1 MRVAVLIVR
10 AAADDGVLRL
20 RLVQQAVA
28 RGGMA
33 AVVAG
38 LDDVAADVFARVEH
52 VRLALVLGV
61 AGEEEGVAAVV
72 HAQDEALVV
81 DVAVVLLRAEDG
93 HGRAAEGERIAHV
106 RHSDGEV
113 CRLGCAHDAL
123 LQSGLINAVC
133 GEIKN
138 LFSVYEAIEYTES
151 TKRAL
156 AQIIKALPK
165 YQEQL
170 DAVVKKYGKP
180 STK

>member
-1 MRVAVLIVR
+1 MKEIKAMDKVYLEEYDVHVNPYLTYAQIQAIVN
-10 AAADDGVLRL
+10 GVK
-20 RLVQQAVA
+20 
-28 RGGMA
+28 
-33 AVVAG
+33 G
-38 LDDVAADVFARVEH
+38 LDGWAEREQNIDMCVLAFATDIPTEK
-52 VRLALVLGV
+52 LEELG
-61 AGEEEGVAAVV
+61 
-72 HAQDEALVV
+72 
-81 DVAVVLLRAEDG
+81 
-93 HGRAAEGERIAHV
+93 
-106 RHSDGEV
+106 
-113 CRLGCAHDAL
+113 HDAL

>member
-1 MRVAVLIVR
+1 MKEIKAMDKVYLEEYDVHVNPYLTYAQIQAIVN
-10 AAADDGVLRL
+10 GVK
-20 RLVQQAVA
+20 
-28 RGGMA
+28 
-33 AVVAG
+33 G
-38 LDDVAADVFARVEH
+38 LDGWAEREQNIDMCVLAFATDIPTEK
-52 VRLALVLGV
+52 LEELG
-61 AGEEEGVAAVV
+61 
-72 HAQDEALVV
+72 
-81 DVAVVLLRAEDG
+81 
-93 HGRAAEGERIAHV
+93 
-106 RHSDGEV
+106 
-113 CRLGCAHDAL
+113 HDAL

-165 YQEQL
+165 YQEQF

>member
-1 MRVAVLIVR
+1 MKEIKAMDKVHLEEYDIHVNPYLTYAQIQAIVN
-10 AAADDGVLRL
+10 GVK
-20 RLVQQAVA
+20 
-28 RGGMA
+28 
-33 AVVAG
+33 G
-38 LDDVAADVFARVEH
+38 LDSWAEREQNIDMCVLAFATDIPTEK
-52 VRLALVLGV
+52 LEELG
-61 AGEEEGVAAVV
+61 
-72 HAQDEALVV
+72 
-81 DVAVVLLRAEDG
+81 
-93 HGRAAEGERIAHV
+93 
-106 RHSDGEV
+106 
-113 CRLGCAHDAL
+113 HDAL

-165 YQEQL
+165 YQEQF

>member
-1 MRVAVLIVR
+1 MKEIKAMDKVYLEEYDVYVNPYLTYAQIQAIVNGVKSLDSWAEREQNIDMCVLAFATDIPTEKLEEL
-10 AAADDGVLRL
+10 GH
-20 RLVQQAVA
+20 
-28 RGGMA
+28 
-33 AVVAG
+33 
-38 LDDVAADVFARVEH
+38 DV
-52 VRLALVLGV
+52 
-61 AGEEEGVAAVV
+61 
-72 HAQDEALVV
+72 
-81 DVAVVLLRAEDG
+81 
-93 HGRAAEGERIAHV
+93 
-106 RHSDGEV
+106 
-113 CRLGCAHDAL
+113 L

>member
-1 MRVAVLIVR
+1 MKEIKAMDKVYLEEFDVYVNPYLTYAQIQAIVNGVKSLDSWAEREQNIDMCVL
-10 AAADDGVLRL
+10 A
-20 RLVQQAVA
+20 
-28 RGGMA
+28 
-33 AVVAG
+33 
-38 LDDVAADVFARVEH
+38 FATDIPTEK
-52 VRLALVLGV
+52 LEELG
-61 AGEEEGVAAVV
+61 
-72 HAQDEALVV
+72 
-81 DVAVVLLRAEDG
+81 
-93 HGRAAEGERIAHV
+93 
-106 RHSDGEV
+106 
-113 CRLGCAHDAL
+113 HDAL

-156 AQIIKALPK
+156 AQIIKAMPK

>member
-1 MRVAVLIVR
+1 MKEIKAMDKVYLEEFDVYVNPYLTYAQIQAIVNGVKSLDGWAEREQNIDMCVL
-10 AAADDGVLRL
+10 A
-20 RLVQQAVA
+20 
-28 RGGMA
+28 
-33 AVVAG
+33 
-38 LDDVAADVFARVEH
+38 FATDIPTDK
-52 VRLALVLGV
+52 L
-61 AGEEEGVAAVV
+61 EEVG
-72 HAQDEALVV
+72 
-81 DVAVVLLRAEDG
+81 
-93 HGRAAEGERIAHV
+93 
-106 RHSDGEV
+106 
-113 CRLGCAHDAL
+113 HDAL

>member
-1 MRVAVLIVR
+1 MKEIKAMDKVYLEEYDVHVHHYLTYAKIPAIVT
-10 AAADDGVLRL
+10 GVK
-20 RLVQQAVA
+20 
-28 RGGMA
+28 
-33 AVVAG
+33 G
-38 LDDVAADVFARVEH
+38 LDSWEEREQNIDMCVLAFATDIPTEK
-52 VRLALVLGV
+52 LEELG
-61 AGEEEGVAAVV
+61 
-72 HAQDEALVV
+72 
-81 DVAVVLLRAEDG
+81 
-93 HGRAAEGERIAHV
+93 
-106 RHSDGEV
+106 
-113 CRLGCAHDAL
+113 HDAL

>member
-1 MRVAVLIVR
+1 MKEIKAMDKVYLEEFDVYVNPYLTYAQIQAIVNGVKSLDSWAEREQNIDMCVL
-10 AAADDGVLRL
+10 A
-20 RLVQQAVA
+20 
-28 RGGMA
+28 
-33 AVVAG
+33 
-38 LDDVAADVFARVEH
+38 FATDIPTEK
-52 VRLALVLGV
+52 L
-61 AGEEEGVAAVV
+61 EEVG
-72 HAQDEALVV
+72 
-81 DVAVVLLRAEDG
+81 
-93 HGRAAEGERIAHV
+93 
-106 RHSDGEV
+106 
-113 CRLGCAHDAL
+113 HDAL

-151 TKRAL
+151 TNRAL

>member
-1 MRVAVLIVR
+1 MVIKEIKAMDKVYLEEYDVHVNPYLTYAQIQAIVN
-10 AAADDGVLRL
+10 GVK
-20 RLVQQAVA
+20 
-28 RGGMA
+28 
-33 AVVAG
+33 G
-38 LDDVAADVFARVEH
+38 LDGWAEREQNIDMCVLAFATDIPTEK
-52 VRLALVLGV
+52 LEELG
-61 AGEEEGVAAVV
+61 
-72 HAQDEALVV
+72 
-81 DVAVVLLRAEDG
+81 
-93 HGRAAEGERIAHV
+93 
-106 RHSDGEV
+106 
-113 CRLGCAHDAL
+113 HDAL

-180 STK
+180 TTK

>member
-1 MRVAVLIVR
+1 MKEIKAMDKVYLEEYDVHVNPYLTSAQIQAIVNGVKGFDSWAEREQNIDMCVLAFATDIPTEK
-10 AAADDGVLRL
+10 LEEL
-20 RLVQQAVA
+20 
-28 RGGMA
+28 
-33 AVVAG
+33 G
-38 LDDVAADVFARVEH
+38 L
-52 VRLALVLGV
+52 
-61 AGEEEGVAAVV
+61 
-72 HAQDEALVV
+72 
-81 DVAVVLLRAEDG
+81 
-93 HGRAAEGERIAHV
+93 
-106 RHSDGEV
+106 
-113 CRLGCAHDAL
+113 DAL

-165 YQEQL
+165 YQEQI

>member
-1 MRVAVLIVR
+1 MKEIKAMDKVYLEEFDVYVNPYLTYAQIQAIVNGVKSLDSWAEREQNIDMCVL
-10 AAADDGVLRL
+10 A
-20 RLVQQAVA
+20 
-28 RGGMA
+28 
-33 AVVAG
+33 
-38 LDDVAADVFARVEH
+38 FATDIPTEK
-52 VRLALVLGV
+52 LEELG
-61 AGEEEGVAAVV
+61 
-72 HAQDEALVV
+72 
-81 DVAVVLLRAEDG
+81 
-93 HGRAAEGERIAHV
+93 
-106 RHSDGEV
+106 
-113 CRLGCAHDAL
+113 HDAL

>member
-1 MRVAVLIVR
+1 MKEIKAMDKVYLEEFDVYVNPYLTYAQIQAIVN
-10 AAADDGVLRL
+10 GVK
-20 RLVQQAVA
+20 
-28 RGGMA
+28 
-33 AVVAG
+33 G
-38 LDDVAADVFARVEH
+38 LDSWAEREQNIDMCVLAFATDIPTEKLEELGHDV
-52 VRLALVLGV
+52 
-61 AGEEEGVAAVV
+61 
-72 HAQDEALVV
+72 
-81 DVAVVLLRAEDG
+81 
-93 HGRAAEGERIAHV
+93 
-106 RHSDGEV
+106 
-113 CRLGCAHDAL
+113 L

-180 STK
+180 TTK

>member
-1 MRVAVLIVR
+1 MKEIKAMDKVYLEEFDVYVNPYLTYAQIQAIVNGVKSLDSWAEREQNIDMCVLAFATDIPTEK
-10 AAADDGVLRL
+10 LE
-20 RLVQQAVA
+20 
-28 RGGMA
+28 
-33 AVVAG
+33 
-38 LDDVAADVFARVEH
+38 DV
-52 VRLALVLGV
+52 G
-61 AGEEEGVAAVV
+61 
-72 HAQDEALVV
+72 
-81 DVAVVLLRAEDG
+81 
-93 HGRAAEGERIAHV
+93 
-106 RHSDGEV
+106 
-113 CRLGCAHDAL
+113 HDAL

>member
-1 MRVAVLIVR
+1 MKEIKAMDKVYLEEFDVYVNPYLTYAQIQAIVNGVKCLDSWAEREQNIDMCVL
-10 AAADDGVLRL
+10 A
-20 RLVQQAVA
+20 
-28 RGGMA
+28 
-33 AVVAG
+33 
-38 LDDVAADVFARVEH
+38 FATDIPTEK
-52 VRLALVLGV
+52 LEELG
-61 AGEEEGVAAVV
+61 
-72 HAQDEALVV
+72 
-81 DVAVVLLRAEDG
+81 
-93 HGRAAEGERIAHV
+93 
-106 RHSDGEV
+106 
-113 CRLGCAHDAL
+113 HDAL

>member
-1 MRVAVLIVR
+1 MKEIKAMDKVYLEEYDVHVNPYLTYAQIQAIVNGVKSLDSWAEREQNIDMCVLAFATDIPTEK
-10 AAADDGVLRL
+10 LEE
-20 RLVQQAVA
+20 
-28 RGGMA
+28 
-33 AVVAG
+33 AG
-38 LDDVAADVFARVEH
+38 
-52 VRLALVLGV
+52 
-61 AGEEEGVAAVV
+61 
-72 HAQDEALVV
+72 
-81 DVAVVLLRAEDG
+81 
-93 HGRAAEGERIAHV
+93 
-106 RHSDGEV
+106 
-113 CRLGCAHDAL
+113 HDAL

>member
-1 MRVAVLIVR
+1 MKEIKAMDKVYLEEFDVYVNPYLTYAQIQAIVNGVKSLDSWAEREQNIDMCVL
-10 AAADDGVLRL
+10 A
-20 RLVQQAVA
+20 
-28 RGGMA
+28 
-33 AVVAG
+33 
-38 LDDVAADVFARVEH
+38 FATDIPTEK
-52 VRLALVLGV
+52 LEELG
-61 AGEEEGVAAVV
+61 
-72 HAQDEALVV
+72 
-81 DVAVVLLRAEDG
+81 
-93 HGRAAEGERIAHV
+93 
-106 RHSDGEV
+106 
-113 CRLGCAHDAL
+113 HDAL

-165 YQEQL
+165 YQEQF

>member
-1 MRVAVLIVR
+1 MDMKEIKAMDKVYLEEFDVYVNPYLTYAQIQAIVNGVKSLDSWAEREQNIDMCVL
-10 AAADDGVLRL
+10 A
-20 RLVQQAVA
+20 
-28 RGGMA
+28 
-33 AVVAG
+33 
-38 LDDVAADVFARVEH
+38 FATDIPTEK
-52 VRLALVLGV
+52 LEELG
-61 AGEEEGVAAVV
+61 
-72 HAQDEALVV
+72 
-81 DVAVVLLRAEDG
+81 
-93 HGRAAEGERIAHV
+93 
-106 RHSDGEV
+106 
-113 CRLGCAHDAL
+113 HDAL

>member
-1 MRVAVLIVR
+1 MKEIKAMDKVYLEEFDVYVNPYLTYAQIQAIVNGVKSLDGWAEREQNIDMCVL
-10 AAADDGVLRL
+10 A
-20 RLVQQAVA
+20 
-28 RGGMA
+28 
-33 AVVAG
+33 
-38 LDDVAADVFARVEH
+38 FATDIPT
-52 VRLALVLGV
+52 
-61 AGEEEGVAAVV
+61 EELE
-72 HAQDEALVV
+72 
-81 DVAVVLLRAEDG
+81 
-93 HGRAAEGERIAHV
+93 
-106 RHSDGEV
+106 EV
-113 CRLGCAHDAL
+113 GHDAL

>member
-1 MRVAVLIVR
+1 MKEIKAMDKVYLEEYDVYVNPYLTYAQIQAIVNGVKSLDSWAEREQNIDMCVL
-10 AAADDGVLRL
+10 A
-20 RLVQQAVA
+20 
-28 RGGMA
+28 
-33 AVVAG
+33 
-38 LDDVAADVFARVEH
+38 FATDIPTEK
-52 VRLALVLGV
+52 LEDLG
-61 AGEEEGVAAVV
+61 
-72 HAQDEALVV
+72 
-81 DVAVVLLRAEDG
+81 
-93 HGRAAEGERIAHV
+93 
-106 RHSDGEV
+106 
-113 CRLGCAHDAL
+113 HDAL